1 MAYTLTT
8 TPTGV
13 AESQNT
19 GVTVGARLV
28 AWYTGNSDPVTV
40 HVRLQYINQGVYYYG
55 TSKDYELHIW
65 KSADVRQDIW
75 ATAWPNPLPAYSGWQ
90 YVPDGNSPAELTM
103 SVARGASISANGKV
117 WTYEYDDA
125 WTPNVLL
132 VVPANVAPSGLYGS
146 NVAPST
152 EGFSAEVGITAWN
165 GGNGHWRALTVY
177 TQGYST
183 AILSSLDSSAS
194 LVSTITASNTTHTSG
209 NPTLQPNTYYSLKVS
224 ASNYLAQANVNLG
237 DYATL
242 PSATTVSVGATT
254 DTDITISYTTGADGG
269 ALVKSL
275 EYSLDN
281 GATWQTGATVSTGT
295 ATSGTYT
302 ISGLTPE
309 TTYSIQTRTTTT
321 SGSTAGVTLSGTT
334 TLSYKLYGSVQTAVT
349 TVSGDI
355 RSGGEGNITAFDV
368 NTFLS
373 KMESDGRYTDSI
385 EYVKVT
391 PSNQDHGKYLIS
403 IYYVDEAHSTVM
415 ITPPVV
421 YANMSSYGMTAKPP
435 ETATYGYDYID
446 FTYTTTTQ
454 SVSKQITKLYG
465 SVNGQTKEIVK
476 LYGSV
481 NGVTKRIF

>member
-65 KSADVRQDIW
+65 ESADKRQDIW
-75 ATAWPNPLPAYSGWQ
+75 ATAWPNPLPANSGWQ

-103 SVARGASISANGKV
+103 SVARGANISANGKV
-117 WTYEYDDA
+117 WTQVYDDA
-125 WTPNVLL
+125 WTPSVLL
-132 VVPANVAPSGLYGS
+132 VVPPNTAPSGLYGS
-146 NVAPST
+146 NITPST
-152 EGFSAEVGITAWN
+152 EGFSAEVGITSWN

-177 TQGYST
+177 IQGYST

-224 ASNYLAQANVNLG
+224 ASNYLAQSNVNLG

-242 PSATTVSVGATT
+242 PSATTVSVGTTT
-254 DTDITISYTTGADGG
+254 DTGITISYTTGTDGG
-269 ALVKSL
+269 ALTKTL
-275 EYSLDN
+275 EYSLDS
-281 GATWQTGATVSTGT
+281 GATWQTGATVASGT

-302 ISGLTPE
+302 ISGLTPG

-321 SGSTAGVTLSGTT
+321 AGSTAGATLSGTT
-334 TLSYKLYGSVQTAVT
+334 TLSYKLYGSVNDQTKE
-349 TVSGDI
+349 I
-355 RSGGEGNITAFDV
+355 N
-368 NTFLS
+368 
-373 KMESDGRYTDSI
+373 
-385 EYVKVT
+385 
-391 PSNQDHGKYLIS
+391 
-403 IYYVDEAHSTVM
+403 
-415 ITPPVV
+415 
-421 YANMSSYGMTAKPP
+421 
-435 ETATYGYDYID
+435 
-446 FTYTTTTQ
+446 
-454 SVSKQITKLYG
+454 KLYG

-481 NGVTKRIF
+481 NGETKRIF